1 LPNFYKN
8 ITPHLKFNHV
18 IGENVSALVT
28 VKTII
33 KTVNT
38 YANSDYIKKVV
49 EILDKGNPN
58 NLEFLKRLFDTCCI
72 NVKYQR
78 DPDGHEIIFTP
89 KLLIEVGKGDCKK
102 FTTFIL
108 SVLKCKGIEAFAKVV
123 SYDGD
128 SWEHIFV
135 IVPIDNN
142 NKLLNYITL
151 DPVNHCKFN
160 KEVEHKKAQVFYL
173 NGTNSEIMNGNKLS
187 LMGSL
192 GNTKARKFNFG
203 MDGISDAAG
212 DFLGEVDQSFNGVR
226 KHGTHCSQHDA
237 NHLSGLGN
245 DYINGLEEPITI
257 NGTDDLGKRKTKEQK
272 QAKKADRK
280 VKRKKIF
287 NAAKKVGFAPV
298 RAAFLALVA
307 LGGALQKTKLK
318 INLAGKLAVLYQ
330 KDKEGLLKIW
340 TTFGGKP
347 EALTKAIARAAKTSL
362 RGEDI
367 NISGD
372 GSFQIE
378 GIGIVTATAA
388 AATITTAAP
397 IFIAVMNLLKKH
409 KIVTDQETDTAD
421 KVVDNLQAPDM
432 QQTQNE
438 PLVKEG
444 VKMDAG
450 GNVETQKEIIKETVT
465 PNKEG
470 ETEDFRTVAIRTKQE
485 GQPLQTD
492 TTSQPKQEGQ
502 PLQTDT
508 TSTTQPTAASFF
520 ANWKSPLSWLKA
532 ALILSVLISYHHL
545 NIYVSNGLQFVVT
558 TMLIFTI
565 VNLIIKKIK
574 SSYGKIQL

>member
-1 LPNFYKN
+1 MNSFYKN
-8 ITPHLKFNHV
+8 ITPHLKFDHV

-38 YANSDYIKKVV
+38 YANSEYIKKVV
-49 EILDKGNPN
+49 QILDKGNPN

-78 DPDGHEIIFTP
+78 DPEGHEIIFTP

-123 SYDGD
+123 SYDGS

-135 IVPIDNN
+135 IVPIDDK
-142 NKLLNYITL
+142 NKLVNYITL

-160 KEVEHKKAQVFYL
+160 KEVDHKKAQVFYL
-173 NGTNSEIMNGNKLS
+173 NGTNSEIMDGNKLS
-187 LMGSL
+187 VMGSL
-192 GNTKARKFNFG
+192 GNTRPRKFNFG
-203 MDGISDAAG
+203 MDGVSDAAG

-226 KHGTHCSQHDA
+226 RHGANCSRHDA

-245 DYINGLEEPITI
+245 DYINGLEDPIQI
-257 NGTDDLGKRKTKEQK
+257 NGTDDIGAKKSKAQK
-272 QAKKADRK
+272 QAKKEFRK
-280 VKRKKIF
+280 VKRKQVFK
-287 NAAKKVGFAPV
+287 AAKKVGFAPV

-340 TTFGGKP
+340 STFGGKP
-347 EALTKAIARAAKTSL
+347 EALTKAIAKASKTSL

-372 GSFQIE
+372 GSFKIE
-378 GIGIVTATAA
+378 GIGVVTATAA

-409 KIVTDQETDTAD
+409 KIATTDELTTAD
-421 KVVDNLQAPDM
+421 KVVDTLQPQDL

-438 PLVKEG
+438 PLVKAGKEL
-444 VKMDAG
+444 DAG
-450 GNVETQKEIIKETVT
+450 GNVETQKEIIKESVT
-465 PNKEG
+465 PTKEG
-470 ETEDFRTVAIRTKQE
+470 ETEDFKTVAVRTVKKE
-485 GQPLQTD
+485 GEPLETD
-492 TTSQPKQEGQ
+492 TTTLSQ
-502 PLQTDT
+502 T
-508 TSTTQPTAASFF
+508 TQTQPTAASFF

-532 ALILSVLISYHHL
+532 ALILSVLISYHKL
-545 NIYVSNGLQFVVT
+545 NIYVSNGLQVVVT
-558 TMLIFTI
+558 VMLIFTI
-565 VNLIIKKIK
+565 VNLIITKIK